1 MTNEIPKIIHKIWFN
16 FSGKP
21 QGEHPKEDH
30 QKYEK
35 ECQQL
40 NNDYTIM
47 YWNENDANEFIK
59 NYYSFFYPYFMS
71 YPLKIQKVD
80 SLRYFILY
88 HYGGIYLDM
97 DIKCHKKLPTFHK
110 LSLVEDNNLLNPL
123 NLNNFIMVSPKNHS
137 FWKMV
142 FSYLIKNH
150 KKKWW
155 HNNFSYV
162 LYSTGPGMLEQAY
175 KEFSKQFPNEIQILN
190 RYEFNPYDACG
201 RDFDKNDQKVISH
214 LQDVSWSNNVD
225 GFIRKIYCNWYIVL
239 LTILICVLIIVLIVK
254 CLKKK

>member
-1 MTNEIPKIIHKIWFN
+1 MKTIPKIIHKIWFN

-21 QGEHPKEDH
+21 QGENPKEDH

-35 ECQQL
+35 ECRHL
-40 NNDYTIM
+40 NPDYKIM

-59 NYYSFFYPYFMS
+59 NNYPFFYSYFMN

-88 HYGGIYLDM
+88 HYGGVYLDM
-97 DIKCHKKLPTFHK
+97 DIKCHKKLPQFTK
-110 LSLVEDNNLLNPL
+110 LSLVKDNNLINPL
-123 NLNNFIMVSPKNHS
+123 NLNNFMMVTPPGHP
-137 FWKMV
+137 FWKLV
-142 FSYLIKNH
+142 FQFLIKNY

-155 HNNFSYV
+155 HNQFAYV

-175 KEFSKQFPNEIQILN
+175 KEFSKKYPEEIQLLN
-190 RYEFNPYDACG
+190 EEEFNPFNACG
-201 RDFDKNDQKVISH
+201 KDLDKNNKKIISH
-214 LQDVSWSNNVD
+214 LQDVSWSNNFD

-239 LTILICVLIIVLIVK
+239 LLLIIFILIIIFIIK
-254 CLKKK
+254 CLKK